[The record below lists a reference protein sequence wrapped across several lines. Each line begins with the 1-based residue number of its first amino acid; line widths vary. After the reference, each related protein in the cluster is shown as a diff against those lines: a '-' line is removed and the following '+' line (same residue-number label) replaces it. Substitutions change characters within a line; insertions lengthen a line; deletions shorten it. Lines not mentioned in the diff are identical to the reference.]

1 MTIKT
6 LKMKKNKFINL
17 GLLTLLAITSFF
29 ISCSNEKETDKTKIE
44 TSLNTKEFKI
54 VTDDEYNRSTDQEKK
69 LYDKINAS
77 VMALDVLKSDD
88 MEAII
93 SVSKNDDDKFSNAII
108 IAKSESSNSITA
120 RAGSCKFCGVA
131 SAYSCLKKI
140 QQEVASDEFDVHVK
154 REGDCVRLSWK

>member
-1 MTIKT
+1 
-6 LKMKKNKFINL
+6 MKKNKFINL

-131 SAYSCLKKI
+131 SHT
-140 QQEVASDEFDVHVK
+140 VA
-154 REGDCVRLSWK
+154 